1 MNTGNR
7 ISISLCS
14 IFTGYDMDEL
24 RYLLGLRNCPHY
36 AQTHG
41 TEQQLNALLLV
52 KMNYERH

>member
-1 MNTGNR
+1 
-7 ISISLCS
+7 
-14 IFTGYDMDEL
+14 MDEL
-24 RYLLGLRNCPHY
+24 HYLLGLRNCPHY